1 MSDFNYSNIETAY
14 EKIKH
19 LLVKTPL
26 ISNDLDLNDFENLN
40 ELFQSETTQLNRLH
54 RSRFKFLVSKLGR

>member
-14 EKIKH
+14 KQIKH

-26 ISNDLDLNDFENLN
+26 ISNDFINQLLEAKIYFKLENL
-40 ELFQSETTQLNRLH
+40 QKT
-54 RSRFKFLVSKLGR
+54 